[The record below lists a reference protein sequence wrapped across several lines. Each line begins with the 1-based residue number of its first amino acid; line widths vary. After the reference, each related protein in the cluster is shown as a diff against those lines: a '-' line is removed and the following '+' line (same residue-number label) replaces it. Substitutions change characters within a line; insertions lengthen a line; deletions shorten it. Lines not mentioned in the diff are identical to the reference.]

1 MKNNLSMLREKM
13 IDYYAGQPRRINHFL
28 KVNAFATIIAEKEK
42 VSKDIFTIISIL
54 GYLHDIGIKI
64 AEEKYNKT
72 TGKLQEELGKEPA
85 RNLVLECGFSKAIA
99 DRVSFIVA
107 HHHTYDTIDGI
118 DYQILVEADI
128 LVNIYEDNISH
139 EIIPTIKSN
148 IFKTKSGLELLDKLY
163 Q

>member
-1 MKNNLSMLREKM
+1 MKNLSLVRDKM
-13 IDYYAGQPRRINHFL
+13 IEYYSGQPKRINHLL
-28 KVNAFATIIAEKEK
+28 KVNSFATIIAEKEK
-42 VSKDIFTIISIL
+42 VSKDLFTIISIL
-54 GYLHDIGIKI
+54 GYVHDIGIKI

-72 TGKLQEELGKEPA
+72 TGKLQEELGKEPS

-99 DRVSFIVA
+99 DRVSFIVS

-148 IFKTKSGLELLDKLY
+148 IFKTTTGLNLLDKLY
-163 Q
+163 K